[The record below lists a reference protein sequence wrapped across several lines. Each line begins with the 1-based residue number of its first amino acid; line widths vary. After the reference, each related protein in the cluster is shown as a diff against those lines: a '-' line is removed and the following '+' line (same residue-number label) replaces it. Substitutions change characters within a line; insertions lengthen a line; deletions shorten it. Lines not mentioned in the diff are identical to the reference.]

1 MGLYDRHILPRLL
14 NWSCG
19 MKPVQKQ
26 RQKVVPLAEGSVLEI
41 GIGSGLNLAYY
52 DPQKIERVIGL
63 DPAEEMLTYAK
74 RKSRSLPFAVEYL
87 APEGA
92 SIPLA
97 PESVDT
103 VLVTYTL
110 CTIPDASAVL
120 DAAASRCC
128 CFLDFLRFV

>member
-1 MGLYDRHILPRLL
+1 
-14 NWSCG
+14 

-97 PESVDT
+97 PESVDWE
-103 VLVTYTL
+103 
-110 CTIPDASAVL
+110 DM
-120 DAAASRCC
+120 AAS
-128 CFLDFLRFV
+128 LAGQASSSNGFVESSTPAQPGCRLTE